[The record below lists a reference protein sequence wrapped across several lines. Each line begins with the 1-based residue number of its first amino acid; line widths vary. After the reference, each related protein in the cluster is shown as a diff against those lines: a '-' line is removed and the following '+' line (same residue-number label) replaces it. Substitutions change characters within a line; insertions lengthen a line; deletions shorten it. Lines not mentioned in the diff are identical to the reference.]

1 MDIHFTRF
9 RVALDTT
16 DPQLMAEAVNTPERD
31 TGDALSPAHDL
42 ARYLKQA
49 AGRRWFNFPRWN
61 IRMVQSL
68 LNFNGPGTVYLNALT
83 VQPDEGDACVLA
95 TAYAD
100 PQSFLNDSIK
110 FHPAKQASG
119 ARPLLAATTQE
130 RSETMHRLSPRRLHE
145 EVGDNLDR
153 YLASAESAYP
163 KYGSI
168 YPQRF
173 IDTASCTPE
182 CELMGFE
189 AIDWRSPWWY
199 VPLRSAGED
208 PFSAASDTPEA
219 IYSST
224 VRSSDGAQDNPLFK
238 LSSSY

>member
-1 MDIHFTRF
+1 MDIRFTRF

-42 ARYLKQA
+42 ARHLKQA

-61 IRMVQSL
+61 TRMLQSH
-68 LNFNGPGTVYLNALT
+68 LNLNGPGSAYLNAL
-83 VQPDEGDACVLA
+83 VVRPGEDDAIVFSA
-95 TAYAD
+95 AYSD
-100 PQSFLNDSIK
+100 PQSFLYDSIY
-110 FHPAKQASG
+110 FHAAKRGKG
-119 ARPLLAATTQE
+119 ARPLLAATTQK
-130 RSETMHRLSPRRLHE
+130 RSETMHRLGPRRLHE
-145 EVGDNLDR
+145 EVGNNLDR
-153 YLASAESAYP
+153 YLASAESVYP
-163 KYGSI
+163 KYGCL
-168 YPQRF
+168 YPHHF
-173 IDTASCTPE
+173 IDTADCDPE
-182 CELMGFE
+182 CGLMGFE
-189 AIDWRSPWWY
+189 AIEWRSPWWL

-219 IYSST
+219 VYSST

>member
-1 MDIHFTRF
+1 MDIRFTRF

-16 DPQLMAEAVNTPERD
+16 DPQLMAEAINTPERD

-61 IRMVQSL
+61 TRMLQSH
-68 LNFNGPGTVYLNALT
+68 LNLNGPGSAYLNALVVRPT
-83 VQPDEGDACVLA
+83 EGDTCVFA
-95 TAYAD
+95 TAYSD
-100 PQSFLNDSIK
+100 PHSFLNDSIK

-119 ARPLLAATTQE
+119 ARALLAATTQE
-130 RSETMHRLSPRRLHE
+130 RHDTMHRLSPRDLRGIE
-145 EVGDNLDR
+145 GDNLDR
-153 YLASAESAYP
+153 YLASAESVYP
-163 KYGSI
+163 KYGSL

-173 IDTASCTPE
+173 IDTADCDPE

-189 AIDWRSPWWY
+189 AIDWQSPWWL

-238 LSSSY
+238 LSGTY

>member
-1 MDIHFTRF
+1 MDIRFTRF

-16 DPQLMAEAVNTPERD
+16 DPQLMAEAINTPERD

-61 IRMVQSL
+61 TRMLQSH
-68 LNFNGPGTVYLNALT
+68 LNLNGPGSAYLNALVVRPT
-83 VQPDEGDACVLA
+83 EGDTCVFA
-95 TAYAD
+95 TAYSD

-119 ARPLLAATTQE
+119 ARALLAATTQE

-153 YLASAESAYP
+153 YLADAESVYP

-168 YPQRF
+168 YPQLVSGA
-173 IDTASCTPE
+173 DSCAPE
-182 CELMGFE
+182 CALRGFE
-189 AIDWRSPWWY
+189 ATDWHSPWWF

-208 PFSAASDTPEA
+208 PFSATSDTPEA
-219 IYSST
+219 IYAST
-224 VRSSDGAQDNPLFK
+224 WSSSDGEQVNPLFMM
-238 LSSSY
+238 SSTY

>member
-1 MDIHFTRF
+1 MDTRFTRF

-31 TGDALSPAHDL
+31 TGEALSPAHDL
-42 ARYLKQA
+42 ARYLKHA

-61 IRMVQSL
+61 TRMLQAQ
-68 LNFNGPGTVYLNALT
+68 LNFFGSGSAYLNAL
-83 VQPDEGDACVLA
+83 VVRPGEDDAIVFA

-130 RSETMHRLSPRRLHE
+130 RSDTMHRLSPRRLQE

-153 YLASAESAYP
+153 YLASAESVYP
-163 KYGSI
+163 KYGSL
-168 YPQRF
+168 YPQHF
-173 IDTASCTPE
+173 IDTPTCDPE

-189 AIDWRSPWWY
+189 AIDWQSPWWL

-208 PFSAASDTPEA
+208 PFSASATPEA
-219 IYSST
+219 VYSST

-238 LSSSY
+238 VSSTY